1 MRCPPQGV
9 AKPAI
14 DGGVHHLKMLD
25 IEAGRADGSET
36 GIADGPHGDVDL
48 GILDIEYS
56 GNGIGNGIGLFLLGT
71 QGFGTGGHLLGD
83 QDLMLGPT
91 SKSRFSRDTL
101 RQYMSI
107 SRSWQTMMQR
117 C

>member
-36 GIADGPHGDVDL
+36 GIADGLLRNVGRH
-48 GILDIEYS
+48 S
-56 GNGIGNGIGLFLLGT
+56 G
-71 QGFGTGGHLLGD
+71 
-83 QDLMLGPT
+83 
-91 SKSRFSRDTL
+91 R
-101 RQYMSI
+101 
-107 SRSWQTMMQR
+107 
-117 C
+117 